1 MKDYVIITDSSCDLP
16 ASLAEKL
23 RIDIAMLTVS
33 IGGDEYKN
41 YLDEREITFGDFYK
55 RLRSG
60 ENAVTSAANEGDF
73 IAQFTPYLEAGKDI
87 LYIGFSSALSG
98 TYQNGVIASEELL
111 GKYPDRR
118 IYCVDSKCAS
128 LGQGLLVYL
137 TALRRENGADFD
149 EACTFASETAP
160 RICHW
165 FTVDD
170 LFFLKRGGR
179 VSSAIAVVGSMLN
192 TKPVLHVDDE
202 GRLINMSTARGRK
215 ASIKALFA
223 KVRDTSDNIAE
234 QTVFISHG
242 DCIDDAKYLE
252 GMIKELGVK
261 EVIINHVGP
270 VIGAHSGPGTLA
282 VFFLGPKR

>member
-1 MKDYVIITDSSCDLP
+1 MKDYIIITDSSCDLP
-16 ASLAEKL
+16 AELADEL
-23 RIDIAMLTVS
+23 GIEAATLFVS
-33 IGGDEYKN
+33 VGNDEYKN
-41 YLDEREITFGDFYK
+41 YLDEREISFSDFYR

-60 ENAVTSAANEGDF
+60 ENAVTSAANVGDF
-73 IAQFTPYLEAGKDI
+73 ISRFTAYLEDGKDI

-98 TYQNGVIASEELL
+98 TYQNGVLASSELKE
-111 GKYPDRR
+111 KYPDRR
-118 IYCVDSKCAS
+118 IFCVDSKCAS

-149 EACTFASETAP
+149 EACAFASETAP

-179 VSSAIAVVGSMLN
+179 VSSATAVVGSMLN
-192 TKPVLHVDDE
+192 IKPVLHVDDE

-242 DCIDDAKYLE
+242 DCIDDARYLE

-261 EVIINHVGP
+261 KVVINHVGP

>member
-1 MKDYVIITDSSCDLP
+1 MKDYIIITDSSCDLP
-16 ASLAEKL
+16 AELADEL
-23 RIDIAMLTVS
+23 GIEAATLSVS
-33 IGGDEYKN
+33 VGNDEYKN
-41 YLDEREITFGDFYK
+41 YLDEREISFSDFYR

-60 ENAVTSAANEGDF
+60 ENAVTSAANVGDF
-73 IAQFTPYLEAGKDI
+73 ISRFTAYLEDGKDI

-98 TYQNGVIASEELL
+98 TYQNGVLASSELKE
-111 GKYPDRR
+111 KYPDRR
-118 IYCVDSKCAS
+118 IFCVDSKCAS

-149 EACTFASETAP
+149 EACAFASETAP

-179 VSSAIAVVGSMLN
+179 VSSATAVVGSMLN
-192 TKPVLHVDDE
+192 IKPVLHVDDE

-242 DCIDDAKYLE
+242 DCIDDARYLE

-261 EVIINHVGP
+261 KVVINHVGP